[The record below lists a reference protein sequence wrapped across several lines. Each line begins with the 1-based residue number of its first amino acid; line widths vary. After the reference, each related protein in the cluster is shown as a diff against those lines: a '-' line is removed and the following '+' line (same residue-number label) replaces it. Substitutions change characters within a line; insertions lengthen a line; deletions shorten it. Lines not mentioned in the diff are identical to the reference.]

1 MSSTA
6 VNMSTSSPSTD
17 AVLLPLAE
25 RYGIPVEELQ
35 ELTKRAVAAKNDAYC
50 AFHFWLM
57 MEF

>member
-1 MSSTA
+1 
-6 VNMSTSSPSTD
+6 MSTSSPSTD